1 MQGRGMRYGV
11 FVKDVRNE
19 GSEVC
24 LYLTFNYRRQSLHH
38 I

>member
-1 MQGRGMRYGV
+1 MAESVEYG
-11 FVKDVRNE
+11 FVKDVRKE

-24 LYLTFNYRRQSLHH
+24 LYLALNYRRQSLHD